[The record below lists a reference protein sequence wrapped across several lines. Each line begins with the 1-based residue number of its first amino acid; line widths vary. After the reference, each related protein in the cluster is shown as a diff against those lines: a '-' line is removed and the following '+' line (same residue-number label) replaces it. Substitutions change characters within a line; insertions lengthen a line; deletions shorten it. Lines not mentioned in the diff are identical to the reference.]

1 MGKGN
6 WLKVKLLKRHGETF
20 WKSQVLA
27 DLILIRRKEVEPV
40 I

>member
-27 DLILIRRKEVEPV
+27 DRVLIGRNGAKPV
-40 I
+40 T